1 MDRINILTFA
11 PQFTIFIAMKKLI
24 LLFVLVQYV
33 LFSAAD
39 EYTDPVTKVVYSYEP
54 GSGVARVGYRIGSGP
69 GCPDAKGEIT
79 ILERFTVDG
88 QEYVVDMIYNHA
100 FTDNKVITAVV
111 IPPTVQEICSEAFML
126 CSSLTAVS
134 FSEGLKRIWMSAFD
148 SSGITSL
155 ELPEGLEEIETCA
168 FAHCNRLKSVRIP
181 SKIGRISKE
190 AFVFCDSLETIAV
203 DEGNDRLDSR
213 DSCNA
218 IVLRQSPDDLSTL
231 LETIP
236 EEYHEE
242 LISLWRTDV
251 LLLGCGGTVIP
262 SSVGTIAAKAFY
274 SCTSLKDE
282 MVIPDSVV
290 SIESEAF
297 YLCKNLKHVTLPQ
310 SLRFIGASAFMRSG
324 LETVTIPSGVKDIQS
339 QAFAYIP
346 DLTSITSLIEE
357 PFDLIMPV
365 CDQTGY
371 DTVTLY
377 VPAGTKEKYM
387 AAEGWKNFAHIV
399 EMEKSS
405 VSDAIVETDT
415 ARSPVYDLQGR
426 RLSEGPAKG
435 LYIKDG
441 RKYVK

>member
-1 MDRINILTFA
+1 
-11 PQFTIFIAMKKLI
+11 MKKLF
-24 LLFVLVQYV
+24 LLFVLA
-33 LFSAAD
+33 LAFLPATAD
-39 EYTDPVTKVVYSYEP
+39 EYTDPATKVVYSYEP
-54 GSGVARVGYRIGSGP
+54 GSGIARVGYRDGSGP
-69 GCPDAKGEIT
+69 GSPDAKGEIA

-100 FTDNKVITAVV
+100 FTDNKAITAVTV
-111 IPPTVQEICSEAFML
+111 PPTVQEICSEAFMR
-126 CSSLTAVS
+126 CSSLTSVS

-148 SSGITSL
+148 GSGVTSL
-155 ELPEGLEEIETCA
+155 ELPDGLEEIEMCA

-181 SKIGRISKE
+181 SNIGRISEE
-190 AFVFCDSLETIAV
+190 AFIFCDSLETIVV

-213 DSCNA
+213 DGCNA

-262 SSVGTIAAKAFY
+262 SSVGTIAGKAFY
-274 SCTSLKDE
+274 SCTSLKGE

-297 YLCKNLKHVTLPQ
+297 YLCKNLKRVTLPQ
-310 SLRFIGASAFMRSG
+310 SLSFIGANAFMRSG
-324 LETVTIPSGVKDIQS
+324 LETVTIPSGVKNIQS

-346 DLTSITSLIEE
+346 TLTRITSLIEE
-357 PFDLIMPV
+357 PLDLSMPI
-365 CDQTGY
+365 CDETGY

-377 VPAGTKEKYM
+377 VPTGTKEKYM
-387 AAEGWKNFAHIV
+387 AAEGWKDFAHIV
-399 EMEKSS
+399 EIDKSS
-405 VSDAIVETDT
+405 VNDAIVETDA

-426 RLSEGPAKG
+426 RLSGEPTKG
-435 LYIKDG
+435 MYIKDG
-441 RKYVK
+441 RKYAK